1 MKRINLILIVFA
13 LVVLAACG
21 ARKDRCPS
29 VGAVQSTST
38 AIAV

>member
-21 ARKDRCPS
+21 SRKDRCPS
-29 VGAVQSTST
+29 VGSNQGNNTISVA
-38 AIAV
+38 